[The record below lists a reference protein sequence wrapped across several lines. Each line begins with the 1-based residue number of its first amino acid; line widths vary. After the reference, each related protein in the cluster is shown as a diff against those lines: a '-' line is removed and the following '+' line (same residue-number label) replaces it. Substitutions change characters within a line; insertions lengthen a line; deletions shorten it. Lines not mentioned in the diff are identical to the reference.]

1 LAARLDFLSRG
12 EQNGGWDTIKIFG
25 GGAQDAIQRPHP
37 TLLPVLNTAPAFSNK
52 KAAARFNRF
61 SHRTRGRQ
69 RDFQLE
75 NGPSSQSPEDKMKQ
89 KAEGFRETPGCF
101 RNFKWIG
108 ALVAVLLFILPANPF
123 VIIRAGS
130 GGAFSTGRTVP
141 KENVTP
147 QLIKLRQIEASKEAI
162 KKWDGHLPRFA
173 GGNALPF
180 IGLKYLDEK

>member
-1 LAARLDFLSRG
+1 MAARFDFLSRG
-12 EQNGGWDTIKIFG
+12 EQNGEWDTIRIFG

-37 TLLPVLNTAPAFSNK
+37 TLLPVLNTGPAFSNK

-61 SHRTRGRQ
+61 SHRTRGRK

-130 GGAFSTGRTVP
+130 GGGVLDWENGAKGKRNATAHQAAPDRSVQRSHQEMGRAP
-141 KENVTP
+141 AP
-147 QLIKLRQIEASKEAI
+147 LRRRER
-162 KKWDGHLPRFA
+162 P
-173 GGNALPF
+173 ALYRSQ
-180 IGLKYLDEK
+180 KYR